1 MAKKKQ
7 EEVAPVKGVTGP
19 GGVSIQPLGDSFE
32 FSKAVQV
39 WQGPPKTGKTSTAA
53 ALRKVALAHGIEEVN
68 PFFMLFEPGSEGV
81 EVTGTSETCDCGKN
95 KNCPHCHGLG
105 TKRKILQTMDEVEQ
119 WFEWAAKSDFNPIVI
134 DTADAMFQCM
144 SDGVC
149 ARMNIRAPHQ
159 ADHGVAWTDIYDEMR
174 EKFGIL
180 TGAGK
185 GIILIMHVYM
195 QEKRV
200 KGGSIST
207 ATFNV
212 GGKTRPFIE
221 GMADQILHFDLEPG
235 ADGEDKR
242 VIISQPRAGIQAG
255 DRWGLFP
262 EELDRG
268 SSPEEGAKAVLGCFY
283 ELEKT

>member
-1 MAKKKQ
+1 MAKKQQ
-7 EEVAPVKGVTGP
+7 EVKETKGVMGP
-19 GGVSIQPLGDSFE
+19 DGVALETMEPAFE

-53 ALRKVALAHGIEEVN
+53 ALRRVALKHGIEEVN
-68 PFFMLFEPGSEGV
+68 PFFMLFEPGSDGV
-81 EVTGTSETCDCGKN
+81 EVQCTSEKCDCGKN
-95 KNCPHCHGLG
+95 KSCPHCNGKG
-105 TKRKILQTMDEVEQ
+105 MRRKILQTLKDIDT
-119 WFEWAAKSDFNPIVI
+119 WFEWAAKSPFNPIVI
-134 DTADAMFQCM
+134 DTCDAMFQAV

-149 ARMNIRAPHQ
+149 ARMEIRAPHM
-159 ADHGVAWTDIYDEMR
+159 ADHGVAWVDIYDEMR

-185 GIILIMHVYM
+185 GLILIMHVYM

-200 KGGSIST
+200 KGGSMST

-212 GGKTRPFIE
+212 GGKTKPFIE

-235 ADGEDKR
+235 TDGEDKR

-268 SSPEEGAKAVLGCFY
+268 KTPEEGAKAVLGCFY
-283 ELEKT
+283 EL